1 MSFRTFL
8 LILLSVS
15 ISALA
20 QVALKRG
27 MSSST
32 VQIVL
37 ERGELLQKVLTI
49 GTSPMVVVG
58 IALYGLGAM
67 VWLLVLARVDVS
79 QAYPFVGLGFVITLG
94 FGVLVLGE
102 IVTVAR
108 LIGIGLVA
116 AGIIFLSQG

>member
-37 ERGELLQKVLTI
+37 ERGELLQKVFTI

>member
-8 LILLSVS
+8 LILVSVS

-27 MSSST
+27 MSSPT

-37 ERGELLQKVLTI
+37 ERGEVLQKVLTI

-58 IALYGLGAM
+58 IALYGLGAV

-79 QAYPFVGLGFVITLG
+79 QAYPFVGLGFLITLG

-102 IVTVAR
+102 IVTFAR

>member
-49 GTSPMVVVG
+49 GTSPMVIVG